1 MNNATRLELTV
12 AQLLVV
18 HAIELLEDHHDPE
31 DLDAA
36 VKAVLL
42 QALEHAYARP
52 LKSIEELFSN
62 D

>member
-1 MNNATRLELTV
+1 MNEATRLELTV

-18 HAIELLEDHHDPE
+18 HAIELLETHHDPE

-36 VKAVLL
+36 VKGALV
-42 QALEHAYARP
+42 QALEYACNRP
-52 LKSIEELFSN
+52 LKSIEELFN

>member
-1 MNNATRLELTV
+1 MNEATRLEITV

-18 HAIELLEDHHDPE
+18 HAIELLETHHDSE

-36 VKAVLL
+36 VKGALV
-42 QALEHAYARP
+42 QALEFACDRP
-52 LKSIEELFSN
+52 VKSIEELFSN